1 MDVSSGLS
9 RSTTFCLQRARSSRV
24 EHSAFNRVA
33 RVRSPPSPPYFSIG
47 ASSSGRTSRFE
58 RENPGS
64 NPGAPATRHCEC
76 HVNSGAGCSPVWR
89 EVTGSTK
96 SHGAILDSASW
107 RNARRPWTAKAQS
120 VRGAIFNAPIA
131 QLVERLVEAQEAA
144 ESKPARCTTSCWPV
158 AQLAEHSAVT
168 GDAAGSSPAW
178 PAITEVT
185 HSTAGWTVHS
195 RWSERRSYQAA
206 VLGSI
211 SNARTT
217 HATLAQL
224 DQSAGL
230 RSRRSKVQL
239 LHVAPHCS
247 SMNHE

>member
-1 MDVSSGLS
+1 
-9 RSTTFCLQRARSSRV
+9 LQRARSSRA
-24 EHSAFNRVA
+24 EHSAFNRLA

-64 NPGAPATRHCEC
+64 NPGAPATRDCEC
-76 HVNSGAGCSPVWR
+76 HVNSAARVLACLAR
-89 EVTGSTK
+89 
-96 SHGAILDSASW
+96 SHGFESRTW
-107 RNARRPWTAKAQS
+107 RH
-120 VRGAIFNAPIA
+120 FHAPIA

-144 ESKPARCTTSCWPV
+144 GSKPARCTTSCWPV

-178 PAITEVT
+178 PATFRLGEMAEP
-185 HSTAGWTVHS
+185 AG
-195 RWSERRSYQAA
+195 ERRSYKAE

-211 SNARTT
+211 PSACTT

-239 LHVAPHCS
+239 LHVAPHTARA
-247 SMNHE
+247 